1 MAERQKQNKAKK
13 KTKKNPKRGRVD
25 WGLRQGGE
33 WARSY
38 LKRVAELG
46 IFLFGDV
53 RAANADTYTVP
64 LKGGRKGAG
73 VGYIF
78 PVSCYSIL

>member
-1 MAERQKQNKAKK
+1 MSKTKQK
-13 KTKKNPKRGRVD
+13 KTPPKRGRVD

-53 RAANADTYTVP
+53 RAANTDTYTVP
-64 LKGGRKGAG
+64 LKGGRKGG
-73 VGYIF
+73 GGYIF